1 MKFDANPTF
10 TNHSQIDSGKRGA
23 ALPKSGVQV
32 DHSCP
37 VLKGPTSSPT
47 AGRKPVACPAV
58 SRGAHLP
65 PVLQPK
71 NGRGVGQSPTA
82 VAVACSDDLNGDD
95 LDRLIAFFQL
105 LDQWERKSH
114 AKKVM

>member
-10 TNHSQIDSGKRGA
+10 TKNSKIDSGKRDA
-23 ALPKSGVQV
+23 VLTKSGVQV

-37 VLKGPTSSPT
+37 VLKGPTLSPR
-47 AGRKPVACPAV
+47 AGRKPDACPAV
-58 SRGAHLP
+58 SQGAYLS

-82 VAVACSDDLNGDD
+82 VACSEELDGEG

-114 AKKVM
+114 AEKIM